1 MFVALLVA
9 GCRKDPL
16 TPILENNTVII
27 SLSGHA
33 GWKGLKPASNQQ
45 GTVNG
50 AKKGNSAF
58 SPSKGGKLANS
69 EVYETMNRSIINRTA
84 FVDQNGRKTYLQK
97 LPSGKLNAV
106 IMSRDGQF
114 VETMKNWSSQEI
126 NEKARDE
133 HWPASARDWLDRDNL

>member
-1 MFVALLVA
+1 MFVALFVA
-9 GCRKDPL
+9 GCRKDSIA
-16 TPILENNTVII
+16 PILENNTVII

-50 AKKGNSAF
+50 GQKGNSAF
-58 SPSKGGKLANS
+58 SPSKGGKLANG